1 MTCAPLPFG
10 QAHFSFQSDMGE
22 NQDMY
27 KSKTFASSVLALG
40 LAAPALSFAA
50 SDESIIE
57 QIIVTAQKRAS
68 ALQDVPFSVAAAS
81 EEQIRDSGSTNIVD
95 LARNFA
101 GLTITDLG
109 PGQSQ
114 VAIRGISAGQVVRDL
129 VGGVKESVGVYLDES
144 AISQALFTPDL
155 DLFDLERFEVLRGPQ
170 GTLFGAGSSAGTVR
184 YITRQPQ
191 LGQFEGAAE
200 GGFTTGTDSDVGYN
214 LRGVVN
220 MPLGETAALRVV
232 GYYNDLAGFI
242 DSVYPGRAKREDV
255 NGGEKTGAR
264 VSLLIQA
271 NENLS
276 ITPRVVYQKL
286 ETDGYPRID
295 VYNILGNPFT
305 TTQPAVNPGER
316 GQVTQFREGIT
327 DEMTLA
333 DVVINWGLGGV
344 TLTSVTSYTDRD
356 VEVVRDA
363 SQLTGSVS
371 ITFGQLFPTGAPIA
385 ATPEEVRLNSPLI
398 DTTTLKTFSQEVRL
412 ASDSG
417 DAFEW
422 LVGAFYQDI
431 DREYGQNLPTPGYDT
446 FLTRRGLPPSTGF
459 NAPPN
464 TPYFSD
470 VPFTFKQ
477 FALFGEG
484 TYHFSDQWSLT
495 GGLRY
500 YDFDEDRFLTF
511 AGVFADLG
519 YTRQPG
525 STSSDGFSP
534 RAILAFEPNDDV
546 LLTAQVARGFR
557 LGGINDPLNVSLCDP
572 ATGDLATFGGHPDFK
587 DEKVTNYE
595 IGAKTQLADGRV
607 TLNAAVFFSDIDDLQ
622 VIADAGSCSSRIV
635 INAQAESIGAEFEL
649 AARPSANWDLGLSAT
664 WTQSEITETQ
674 TNAAGVPIAGIRDGN
689 RLPTAPEFQAAASVT
704 YSWPFSATL
713 EAFTNFTFQHVG
725 SSFTQLADQEPGFG
739 CVGCAGGPG
748 FFNFGNTTINSFTFE
763 PELPSYEIGNLRFG
777 VKKDEWEAALFINN
791 VWDERAFLSL
801 DRERGTR
808 ARVSYLTNMPRTFG
822 VSLRMNF

>member
-1 MTCAPLPFG
+1 
-10 QAHFSFQSDMGE
+10 
-22 NQDMY
+22 MY
-27 KSKTFASSVLALG
+27 RTKTLARGMLAVG
-40 LAAPALSFAA
+40 LVAPALGFAA
-50 SDESIIE
+50 SDETIIE

-68 ALQDVPFSVAAAS
+68 ALQDVPFSVGAAT
-81 EEQIRDSGSTNIVD
+81 EQQIRDSGSTNIVD
-95 LARNFA
+95 LSRNFA

-129 VGGVKESVGVYLDES
+129 VGGVKEAVGVYLDES

-191 LGQFEGAAE
+191 LGKFEGAAE
-200 GGFTTGTDSDVGYN
+200 AGAYTGTDSDFGYN

-220 MPLGETAALRVV
+220 MPLADTAALRVV
-232 GYYNDLAGFI
+232 GYYNELAGFI
-242 DSVYPGRAKREDV
+242 DSVYPGRGVREDV
-255 NGGEKTGAR
+255 NSGEKMGAR
-264 VSLLIQA
+264 VALLLQP

-276 ITPRVVYQKL
+276 ITPRLVYQKL

-316 GQVTQFREGIT
+316 GQVTQIPEGID
-327 DEMTLA
+327 DELTLA
-333 DVVINWGLGGV
+333 DIVVNWGLGGV

-356 VEVVRDA
+356 VVVTRDA
-363 SQLTGSVS
+363 SQLTGSVTIS
-371 ITFGQLFPTGAPIA
+371 FSGAFPPP
-385 ATPEEVRLNSPLI
+385 ATPAEVRLNSPLI
-398 DTTTLKTFSQEVRL
+398 DTTQLKTFSQEVRL
-412 ASDSG
+412 ASDGG
-417 DAFEW
+417 DAFQW

-431 DREYGQNLPTPGYDT
+431 DREYGQNLPTPGYDQ
-446 FLTRRGLPPSTGF
+446 FLTSHGLPPSSGF
-459 NAPPN
+459 NAPAN

-477 FALFGEG
+477 FAVFGEG
-484 TYHFSDQWSLT
+484 TYRFSDQWSVT

-511 AGVFADLG
+511 AGAFADVG

-534 RAILAFEPNDDV
+534 RVIVAFEPNDDV
-546 LLTAQVARGFR
+546 LLSAQVARGFR
-557 LGGINDPLNVSLCDP
+557 LGGINDPLNVGLCTP
-572 ATGDLATFGGHPDFK
+572 QDLTTFSGQPNFN
-587 DEKVTNYE
+587 DEKVTNFE
-595 IGAKTQLADGRV
+595 VGAKTLLADGRV
-607 TLNAAVFFSDIDDLQ
+607 TFNAAVFYSDIDDLQ

-635 INAQAESIGAEFEL
+635 LNAQAESIGAELEL
-649 AARPSANWDLGLSAT
+649 FARPTSNWDLGLSAT
-664 WTQSEITETQ
+664 WVQAEITETRLSASGQ
-674 TNAAGVPIAGIRDGN
+674 PIAGIRDGN
-689 RLPTAPEFQAAASVT
+689 RLPTSPEFQASASAT
-704 YSWPFSATL
+704 YSWPWSATM
-713 EAFTNFTFQHVG
+713 EGFANFTVQYVG
-725 SSFTQLADQEPGFG
+725 SSFTQLADQEPG
-739 CVGCAGGPG
+739 VGFVGPG
-748 FFNFGNTTINSFTFE
+748 SFFNFGNPTVTSFSFE
-763 PELPSYEIGNLRFG
+763 PELPSYNIGNLRFG
-777 VKKDEWEAALFINN
+777 LKKDEWEAALYVNN

-801 DRERGTR
+801 DRERGFR
-808 ARVSYLTNMPRTFG
+808 ARVAYLTNMPRTYG